1 MVRKSILLD
10 LLNRR
15 DWAQLQPLVDRF
27 QSWQFYP
34 LFVHAVEH
42 LNLDVLY
49 ESKIHGLGHIERTL
63 CHGGMS
69 AMDEHLSEADTSLL
83 LDACSY
89 HDIGR
94 SRDGLDFEHGS
105 VAARFIG
112 LVTGRTGEDLLILKA
127 AVEAHSR
134 KEKEMQS
141 VLDKYHPSDMA
152 RAKNIAQLLKDADGL
167 DRVRICDLDENFC
180 AEKVLSI
187 GNPLPINCIFAI
199 RRWSVCRWCPI
210 SCRKCSNIAIGKRSG
225 CDPIQHQLSLGGNHH
240 ETVYQIP
247 AGDGSLLRQPLRFR
261 LRAGASELPPE
272 PDG

>member
-83 LDACSY
+83 LDACAY

-167 DRVRICDLDENFC
+167 DRVRICDLDENF
-180 AEKVLSI
+180 APRK
-187 GNPLPINCIFAI
+187 F
-199 RRWSVCRWCPI
+199 CP
-210 SCRKCSNIAIGKRSG
+210 SG
-225 CDPIQHQLSLGGNHH
+225 TLCPS
-240 ETVYQIP
+240 TVYSLS
-247 AGDGSLLRQPLRFR
+247 DGGRSA
-261 LRAGASELPPE
+261 AGARFCAGNAQTSQSGKSLAVTPSNTN
-272 PDG
+272 

>member
-27 QSWQFYP
+27 HSWQFYP

-83 LDACSY
+83 LDACAY

-167 DRVRICDLDENFC
+167 DRVRICDLDENFLRRESSVHREPF
-180 AEKVLSI
+180 AHQLYIRYQTVVGLPLVPDFVPEMLKHRNREKVWL
-187 GNPLPINCIFAI
+187 
-199 RRWSVCRWCPI
+199 
-210 SCRKCSNIAIGKRSG
+210 
-225 CDPIQHQLSLGGNHH
+225 
-240 ETVYQIP
+240 
-247 AGDGSLLRQPLRFR
+247 
-261 LRAGASELPPE
+261 
-272 PDG
+272 

>member
-83 LDACSY
+83 LDACAY

-94 SRDGLDFEHGS
+94 RR
-105 VAARFIG
+105 AG
-112 LVTGRTGEDLLILKA
+112 LVFEF
-127 AVEAHSR
+127 S
-134 KEKEMQS
+134 
-141 VLDKYHPSDMA
+141 
-152 RAKNIAQLLKDADGL
+152 AQPRWLGL
-167 DRVRICDLDENFC
+167 
-180 AEKVLSI
+180 
-187 GNPLPINCIFAI
+187 
-199 RRWSVCRWCPI
+199 
-210 SCRKCSNIAIGKRSG
+210 
-225 CDPIQHQLSLGGNHH
+225 
-240 ETVYQIP
+240 
-247 AGDGSLLRQPLRFR
+247 
-261 LRAGASELPPE
+261 
-272 PDG
+272 

>member
-42 LNLDVLY
+42 LNLDALY

-83 LDACSY
+83 LDACAY

-152 RAKNIAQLLKDADGL
+152 KISPSCSRTPMDWIGYASATWMKT
-167 DRVRICDLDENFC
+167 FC
-180 AEKVLSI
+180 AEKVLST

>member
-83 LDACSY
+83 LDACAY

-134 KEKEMQS
+134 QVPSVGHGTGEK
-141 VLDKYHPSDMA
+141 YCTA
-152 RAKNIAQLLKDADGL
+152 AQG
-167 DRVRICDLDENFC
+167 
-180 AEKVLSI
+180 
-187 GNPLPINCIFAI
+187 
-199 RRWSVCRWCPI
+199 RRW
-210 SCRKCSNIAIGKRSG
+210 IGSG
-225 CDPIQHQLSLGGNHH
+225 THLRLG
-240 ETVYQIP
+240 
-247 AGDGSLLRQPLRFR
+247 
-261 LRAGASELPPE
+261 
-272 PDG
+272 